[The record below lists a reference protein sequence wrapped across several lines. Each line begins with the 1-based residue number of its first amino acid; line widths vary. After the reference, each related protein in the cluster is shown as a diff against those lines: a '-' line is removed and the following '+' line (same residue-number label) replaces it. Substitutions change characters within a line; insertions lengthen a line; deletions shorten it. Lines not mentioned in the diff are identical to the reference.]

1 MQIDLY
7 LPPKAQ
13 ELLDHW
19 FGDGLSRGWPS
30 ESRQALWFGFQPEQ
44 DEDLRQR
51 FGPLVD
57 EALDGG
63 LGDWAESMPALL
75 ALVLLLDQLPRNLF
89 RRQPRAFAGDARAV
103 ALVQTALA
111 ADGDRRL
118 PLIGRVFFYM
128 PLMHSESLADQ
139 EQCVALFEALLAEA
153 PAEHQEAIASNLKFA
168 REHRDTVLQFG
179 RFPHR
184 NAALGR
190 KNTPEEDDFLRN
202 GPRYG
207 Q

>member
-7 LPPKAQ
+7 IPPKAQ

-30 ESRQALWFGFQPEQ
+30 ESRQALWFGFNPEQ

-57 EALDGG
+57 EAIDGG
-63 LGDWAESMPALL
+63 LGEWADALPALL

-89 RRQPRAFAGDARAV
+89 RRQARAFAGDPRAV
-103 ALVQTALA
+103 SLVKAALA
-111 ADGDRRL
+111 TGGDRRL
-118 PLIGRVFFYM
+118 PLVGRVFFYM

-139 EQCVALFEALLAEA
+139 DACVRLFEALRAEA
-153 PAEHQEAIASNLKFA
+153 PAEREQDIENNLRFA
-168 REHRDTVLQFG
+168 REHRDTVQRFG

-184 NAALGR
+184 NATLGR
-190 KNTPEEDDFLRN
+190 ANTPEEDEFLRD

>member
-1 MQIDLY
+1 MRIDLY
-7 LPPKAQ
+7 IPPKAQ

-19 FGDGLSRGWPS
+19 FGDGLSLGWPS
-30 ESRQALWFGFQPEQ
+30 ESRQALWFGFNPEQ
-44 DEDLRQR
+44 DEELRQR
-51 FGPLVD
+51 FGSLVD
-57 EALDGG
+57 EAIDGG
-63 LGDWAESMPALL
+63 LGDWAESQPALL

-103 ALVQTALA
+103 ALVQSALA
-111 ADGDRRL
+111 SGGDKVL

-128 PLMHSESLADQ
+128 PLMHSESLAEQ
-139 EQCVALFEALLAEA
+139 EQCVQLFEALLAEA
-153 PAEHQEAIASNLKFA
+153 PAERQQDINNNLRFA
-168 REHRDTVLQFG
+168 QEHRDTVLHFG

-190 KNTPEEDDFLRN
+190 ENTADEDDFLRN

>member
-1 MQIDLY
+1 MRIDLY
-7 LPPKAQ
+7 IPPKAQ

-30 ESRQALWFGFQPEQ
+30 ESRQALWFGFNPEQ
-44 DEDLRQR
+44 DEDLRRR

-57 EALDGG
+57 EAIDGG
-63 LGDWAESMPALL
+63 LGEWAESMPSLL
-75 ALVLLLDQLPRNLF
+75 ALVLLLDQLSRNLF
-89 RRQPRAFAGDARAV
+89 RRQARAFAGDARAE
-103 ALVQTALA
+103 ALVQAALA
-111 ADGDRRL
+111 AGADKHL

-128 PLMHSESLADQ
+128 PLMHSESLASQ
-139 EQCVALFEALLAEA
+139 EQCVRLFEALLEEA
-153 PAEHQEAIASNLKFA
+153 PPEHREAIADNLRFA
-168 REHRDTVLQFG
+168 QEHRDTVARFG

-184 NAALGR
+184 NAVLGR
-190 KNTPEEDDFLRN
+190 ENTAEETEFLRD

>member
-1 MQIDLY
+1 MRIDLY
-7 LPPKAQ
+7 IPPKAQ

-19 FGDGLSRGWPS
+19 FGDGLSLGWPS
-30 ESRQALWFGFQPEQ
+30 ESRQALWFGFNPEQ
-44 DEDLRQR
+44 DEDLRRR

-57 EALDGG
+57 EAIEGG
-63 LGDWAESMPALL
+63 LRDWAESMPALL

-89 RRQPRAFAGDARAV
+89 RRQARAFAGDARAE
-103 ALVQTALA
+103 ALVQAALA
-111 ADGDRRL
+111 TGADKRL

-128 PLMHSESLADQ
+128 PLMHSESLAAQ
-139 EQCVALFEALLAEA
+139 EQCVSLFEALLEEA
-153 PAEHQEAIASNLKFA
+153 PAERREAIADNLRFA
-168 REHRDTVLQFG
+168 REHRDTVARFG

-190 KNTPEEDDFLRN
+190 ENTAEETDFLQN